1 MWEGN
6 CDALGRLE
14 RIDGALGLG
23 RFAAE
28 FVGHASYAVPNDSTP
43 ATSPLSIFLPIF
55 HLFGSH
61 CQYFFVF
68 YQFTLYHSLV
78 FAPSVLMARLLLDL
92 LDCSIALHAAAT
104 CIRFAEVIELVGPGV
119 L

>member
-43 ATSPLSIFLPIF
+43 ATSPLSIFSPNIPPLWFALPVFLRFLPIHPLPF
-55 HLFGSH
+55 FSICAFGPHGATAFGS
-61 CQYFFVF
+61 
-68 YQFTLYHSLV
+68 
-78 FAPSVLMARLLLDL
+78 P
-92 LDCSIALHAAAT
+92 
-104 CIRFAEVIELVGPGV
+104 
-119 L
+119 